1 MTFDYLV
8 PAAFVAFVAWRAIS
22 SWYVRRKVP
31 ELLREGAQIVDVRT
45 PAEYAAGH
53 ASQSRNI
60 PLGELGDR
68 SKELNPERW
77 VVVCCASGSR
87 SAIARRLLRRHGF
100 VRVFN
105 AGSWRRLP

>member
-1 MTFDYLV
+1 MTSDYLL
-8 PAAFVAFVAWRAIS
+8 PAALVAFVAWRAIS
-22 SWYVRRKVP
+22 SWYVRRKIP

-53 ASQSRNI
+53 PCPSRNI

-68 SKELNPERW
+68 FKELNPERW
-77 VVVCCASGSR
+77 VIVCCASGSR